1 MSVYLDSITTD
12 RIWVIFGIRVFTN
25 LLRTFQS
32 YLTSDNKQDDFLS
45 LSTLIT
51 NTHVQN
57 IILTFLKYFGIKL
70 MLYQQRSSHGLYKI
84 RAHVSFIIYLLA
96 EMMSNFKLRVQSW
109 LCYFVQRI
117 YPYFVNLYTFGSS
130 VTHIL

>member
-1 MSVYLDSITTD
+1 MSVCLDSITTD
-12 RIWVIFGIRVFTN
+12 RIWVIFGIRIFTN

-51 NTHVQN
+51 NTHVPN

-84 RAHVSFIIYLLA
+84 RAQVSFIIYLLA
-96 EMMSNFKLRVQSW
+96 EMMSNFKLRVQCW
-109 LCYFVQRI
+109 LCYFVQ
-117 YPYFVNLYTFGSS
+117 
-130 VTHIL
+130 